1 MKYAYAA
8 VAGLSLVAFACAP
21 AMAGGGK
28 TTTSD
33 TQQMPKSDS
42 SVTVDPKT
50 DVSPSVGSGAQ
61 TQGSV
66 TTDSPSAS
74 PSTTPSTPGATDST
88 VNPSMKSDAPAGAA
102 SPSTEQEKS
111 EQEKPKN

>member
-1 MKYAYAA
+1 MKYVYAT
-8 VAGLSLVAFACAP
+8 VAGLSLVALACAP
-21 AMAGGGK
+21 AMAGDQK
-28 TTTSD
+28 SKTSD

-50 DVSPSVGSGAQ
+50 DATPTVGSG

-74 PSTTPSTPGATDST
+74 PSTPPSTPGATDST
-88 VNPSMKSDAPAGAA
+88 ANPSRKSDAPAGSA
-102 SPSTEQEKS
+102 SPQTDAGENKD
-111 EQEKPKN
+111 KPKY